1 MCQWLVLVYGVQR
14 HIQQYFS
21 YIMDVSRIGGVK
33 WCIQRKPP
41 TCHRQTLSHVA
52 SWTSV
57 VLVELSGVSRE
68 NHRPVTDKLYH
79 MLYRIHLTMSDCV
92 EKLRA
97 TPNKLLLSKSCCS
110 HQHKINATM
119 TYNNI
124 Q

>member
-79 MLYRIHLTMSDCV
+79 MLYRIHLTMS
-92 EKLRA
+92 A
-97 TPNKLLLSKSCCS
+97 TIDTSIFIFFGYINLIFPSRDSSLSN
-110 HQHKINATM
+110 HF
-119 TYNNI
+119 TYSI
-124 Q
+124 